1 MIKLTR
7 LFVLSL
13 VLSWSGIV
21 LAAGDFSGTWVL
33 NTQKGENLGMVAAV
47 DQTLVM
53 TQSDTQL
60 ILDYTNEFM
69 GTHKRK
75 VTLDLGG
82 AEVENPA
89 AMGDPSLTESGW
101 DGDNLVTTWTT
112 ERALGD
118 PLKSI
123 VTIELAAD
131 GTMTISTERA
141 NKPTT
146 ILVYEKQ

>member
-1 MIKLTR
+1 MITRSLFFGLLLTC
-7 LFVLSL
+7 VVGSAQ
-13 VLSWSGIV
+13 
-21 LAAGDFSGTWVL
+21 AATDFSGTWVL
-33 NTQKGENLGMVAAV
+33 NTKKGENLGMVAAV
-47 DQTLVM
+47 DQTLVV

-60 ILDYTNEFM
+60 ILDYTNVFM

-75 VTLDLGG
+75 VTLDLSG

-89 AMGDPSLTESGW
+89 AMGDPSMTESAW
-101 DGDNLVTTWTT
+101 AGDNLVTTWTT

-131 GTMTISTERA
+131 GTMAITTERA